1 MTEIR
6 SGQTTGAD
14 LNQEL
19 RRRNVPTQGGSN
31 GTISKPP
38 EADDTKKAQKV
49 RACLPTNE
57 QVLTHLI

>member
-6 SGQTTGAD
+6 SGQTTGAGLD
-14 LNQEL
+14 QEL

-31 GTISKPP
+31 GTISKTP
-38 EADDTKKAQKV
+38 EADDNKKAQKV

-57 QVLTHLI
+57 QVLTHLV